1 MKQTL
6 KYYYHRL
13 KGYPKVYP
21 NDVFIVSYPKSGNT
35 WTRFVLGHLLTNCER
50 QLKFP
55 DLKNVAPEY
64 ESNQE
69 ELNSLTAP
77 RLIKSHAVYT
87 RYFPK
92 VIYLVRDP
100 RDVYVSYYFY
110 FKKKLG
116 HEQTITD
123 FIRDKSFRQNTNWG
137 DHVKAWEN
145 HPNIL
150 FIRYEDLLT
159 EPQTYFGKMLDFTP
173 QFQWNKD
180 LLDKAIANS
189 SFKNLKKVEK
199 QYGLSGKDQKFLQ
212 GTNFVRSGKE
222 GDWKNHL
229 KDIDTDII
237 YSREGGM
244 MDRWGYTFN

>member
-1 MKQTL
+1 M
-6 KYYYHRL
+6 
-13 KGYPKVYP
+13 
-21 NDVFIVSYPKSGNT
+21 
-35 WTRFVLGHLLTNCER
+35 LGHLLTNCER

-55 DLKNVAPEY
+55 DLKNIAPEY

-92 VIYLVRDP
+92 VIYLIRDP

-110 FKKKLG
+110 YKKKLNNK
-116 HEQTITD
+116 QTITD
-123 FIRDKSFRQNTNWG
+123 FIEDKGLRQGVNWG

-159 EPQTYFGKMLDFTP
+159 EPGTYFGKMLDFTP
-173 QFQWNKD
+173 QFQWDKS
-180 LLDKAIANS
+180 LLDQAIAYS
-189 SFKNLKKVEK
+189 SFDSLRKVENE
-199 QYGLSGKDQKFLQ
+199 YGLAGKDKKFLD
-212 GTNFVRSGKE
+212 GTKFVRSGKA

-229 KDIDTDII
+229 NQEDIQII
-237 YSREGGM
+237 TVREGNIM
-244 MDRWGYTFN
+244 HQQGYL